1 MQKLIYTEKI
11 YTYQIDYVGHVN
23 NIIYIQWLEN
33 GRMRM
38 LEEMGYPIDRIAHI
52 DGILPVLVETCIKY
66 KRPLFL
72 NNTVKIEMWISK
84 MNNASAFMEFR
95 IFNEKDELCAL
106 AQQKGLFI
114 NRETQRPSRIPE
126 MQKLA
131 FERFLIPEG
140 L

>member
-38 LEEMGYPIDRIAHI
+38 LEEMGYPIEIIAHTV
-52 DGILPVLVETCIKY
+52 GIVPVLMETSIVY

-84 MNNASAFMEFR
+84 MNNASAIMEFR
-95 IFNEKDELCAL
+95 IFNEKEELCAS
-106 AQQKGLFI
+106 ARQKGLFV
-114 NRETQRPSRIPE
+114 NRETQRPARIPE
-126 MQKLA
+126 DQRLA
-131 FERFLIPEG
+131 FEKFLIPEN